1 MKSILGRFT
10 TGAAAVLC
18 AAAIYTTYTPAAS
31 AEAELPFGDISG
43 SYAKNEIIDLYNKKI
58 ITGTSENSF
67 SPQGLVS
74 RAELITMLGRLLKLE
89 PVNSPISPFTDVGRN
104 AWYFG
109 WIQAA
114 VQLELAGGTS
124 ERTFTPGQP
133 VTRQETA
140 ALLARAFKQTGS
152 AAAVLAV
159 FRDSSTIATWAGGAV
174 AAVSN
179 LGLMK
184 GDQTGAFRPA
194 APITR
199 QETAVLIYRVLQQQR
214 WVTELEGDK
223 NPQIVMGWQYGQ
235 TAAQYQNSIL
245 QSNVNTLSPRWYFV
259 GGTGTVSDSTV
270 ASMVT
275 WAKNNGKRIWPMV
288 GNRFDQAA
296 THQLL
301 SSTAARTAA
310 VNQLAA
316 LVSKYD
322 LDGLNLDFENVAAAD
337 KAVLTA
343 FVTQL
348 AGKLHALGAVLS
360 VDVSPDLGTDW
371 TEAFDYAALGKQA
384 DYMVMMGYD
393 EHYTGSPTPGSN
405 ASLPYVQQ
413 AVSKLLQAVPAAKV
427 ILAMPLYT
435 RDWTL
440 KQGSVLAS
448 SVELSLTEQN
458 QRVSSYGLRP
468 VWNSTLGQYVV
479 SYTGQLKH
487 TIWLEEGRSLT
498 AKFNLAARQKLA
510 GIAYWHIGGESPD
523 IWTSIGNA
531 ERYAGYSF

>member
-1 MKSILGRFT
+1 MC
-10 TGAAAVLC
+10 AAAVF
-18 AAAIYTTYTPAAS
+18 TTYTPAAS
-31 AEAELPFGDISG
+31 AAAGLPFGDIAG

-58 ITGTSENSF
+58 ITGTSEDTF
-67 SPQGLVS
+67 SPRGLVS
-74 RAELITMLGRLLKLE
+74 RAELVTMLGRLLKLE
-89 PVNSPISPFTDVGRN
+89 PVNSPVSPFTDVGKS
-104 AWYFG
+104 AWYYG
-109 WIQAA
+109 WVQAA

-124 ERTFTPGQP
+124 DRTFAPAQP
-133 VTRQETA
+133 VTRQEA
-140 ALLARAFKQTGS
+140 AVLLARAFKQTGN
-152 AAAVLAV
+152 AADVQTA
-159 FRDSSTIATWAGGAV
+159 FRDSSTVAGWAGSAV
-174 AAVSN
+174 AAMN
-179 LGLMK
+179 RLGLMK
-184 GDQTGAFRPA
+184 GDDTGAFRPA

-199 QETAVLIYRVLQQQR
+199 QETAVLLYRALQQQK
-214 WVTELEGDK
+214 WTAELAGQK
-223 NPQIVMGWQYGQ
+223 NTQIVMGWQYGQ
-235 TAAQYQNSIL
+235 TTAHYQSSIL
-245 QSNVNTLSPRWYFV
+245 KSNVNTLIPRWYFV
-259 GGTGTVSDSTV
+259 GGTGTVSDSTA
-270 ASMVT
+270 ASLVT
-275 WAKNNGKRIWPMV
+275 WAKQNGKQIWPQV

-337 KAVLTA
+337 KAALTA

-371 TEAFDYAALGKQA
+371 TEAFDYAVLGKQA

-393 EHYTGSPTPGSN
+393 EHYSGSPTPGSN
-405 ASLPYVQQ
+405 ASLPYVRQ
-413 AVSKLLQAVPAAKV
+413 AVSKLLQTVPAAKT

-435 RDWTL
+435 RDWVL
-440 KQGSVLAS
+440 KQGSTQPYS
-448 SVELSLTEQN
+448 TELSLTEQN
-458 QRVSSYGLRP
+458 QLVGSYGLRP

-487 TIWLEEGRSLT
+487 TIWLEDGRSLT
-498 AKFNLAARQKLA
+498 AKINLAAQQKLA
-510 GIAYWHIGGESPD
+510 GIAYWYISGESPD
-523 IWTSIGNA
+523 IWTSIRNA